1 MNASENASPGRKG
14 LMRLGSHPFIAVV
27 LLFVPAVCSVI
38 HANSFADRLYDPVS
52 DAVAPLLQAV
62 EGWSPFWSALFG
74 GNYGL
79 VAMLPF
85 LLLYAL
91 PTVLLFSVI
100 LSLYKS
106 SGLTHHISY
115 VLHPY
120 LKYVGINGDDLVRV
134 VMGFGCNVPAVVS
147 SRACDQ
153 CGRGAC
159 ISAIS
164 FGAACSYQ
172 LPATFAVFAA
182 ADCPQMG
189 LVYLIL
195 IAVTTLIYL
204 RFTTPKH
211 VRAVQKLKNSQ
222 PSVTSVSMPQWR
234 DSLKDALGEL
244 QQFAMTAVPIFVAI
258 CFITGLLEWCGVL
271 AYITSALTPLMALF
285 NLPGEAVT
293 AVVLGSIRKDGIAV
307 GLLNQEAGVLSVALE
322 TPIQVLTAVYL
333 AGVFLPCIVTLV
345 TIIREMRWKFALTL
359 CLRQILWASGFS
371 LCIAW
376 GGSLFI

>member
-1 MNASENASPGRKG
+1 
-14 LMRLGSHPFIAVV
+14 MRLGSHPFIAVV